1 MVNYIRTMVR
11 NEPITLC
18 VMLLMIAI
26 LAFGLWDL
34 LHVVKR
40 NVAGPAAAIE
50 TPKAL

>member
-1 MVNYIRTMVR
+1 
-11 NEPITLC
+11 
-18 VMLLMIAI
+18 MLLMIAI

-40 NVAGPAAAIE
+40 NVAEPAAAIE